1 MSDALNEET
10 LLVRIRRDR
19 AESEKLMAERDK
31 LFRQA
36 DKLRLDLWLAPV
48 IALGDL
54 LVGALGLLVALARH
68 LSRRRC
74 RV

>member
-48 IALGDL
+48 IALGGL

-68 LSRRRC
+68 
-74 RV
+74 